1 MPSPLFAIPL
11 NMGTGTWVIT
21 IIAGLGFVVMFG
33 LSSAGGDY
41 QGLINTTLE
50 NDAIAREFTK
60 AEYDQAIEDRA
71 QYKLDKQDNGYA
83 RDRQESYPALPEQL
97 DLLFHDMTAGKG
109 DKTGEWYKAL
119 KKVKDDNPKPS

>member
-11 NMGTGTWVIT
+11 NMGTGTWIVT

-50 NDAIAREFTK
+50 NDARARK
-60 AEYDQAIEDRA
+60 
-71 QYKLDKQDNGYA
+71 KMKDK
-83 RDRQESYPALPEQL
+83 
-97 DLLFHDMTAGKG
+97 K
-109 DKTGEWYKAL
+109 
-119 KKVKDDNPKPS
+119 